1 MIGARIDAT
10 IGWGEFAASPAL
22 GQGPAPRRRSFRTA
36 RAAIR
41 PPVSPPVPPLVLSP
55 ARAVSRR
62 AAQAAC
68 RAFNGDAPSPRRI
81 SRRAPRGEGGVSA
94 SARQG
99 RGRDPFA
106 QELAS
111 WIFDRADTEPTPS
124 RHQADTE
131 QARAG
136 GAVPS
141 RARRWRARDGR
152 GADSAGPRGAHRRPF
167 AGRAAAG
174 RHAGAW
180 ARAARHSRRR
190 CRRDDLSARHAKG
203 GRAAPLI
210 AVDALPVSP
219 GVCAPRRPAARG
231 RQARAGLWQAAARR
245 PLYSQCR

>member
-1 MIGARIDAT
+1 MGRIRGLPRAWPRIRAAAPVISHGEGGDPPARL
-10 IGWGEFAASPAL
+10 AARSAACLVARARRLSPRRA
-22 GQGPAPRRRSFRTA
+22 GGVSRIQRRRSVTA
-36 RAAIR
+36 ADLDMGAAGR
-41 PPVSPPVPPLVLSP
+41 
-55 ARAVSRR
+55 
-62 AAQAAC
+62 
-68 RAFNGDAPSPRRI
+68 GGG
-81 SRRAPRGEGGVSA
+81 RAPRPGKAAGAILS
-94 SARQG
+94 
-99 RGRDPFA
+99 PK
-106 QELAS
+106 S
-111 WIFDRADTEPTPS
+111 WRAGSSIEPTPS

-152 GADSAGPRGAHRRPF
+152 GADSAGPRGAHRPPF

-245 PLYSQCR
+245 PLYSQCRCSRS

>member
-22 GQGPAPRRRSFRTA
+22 GQGSALRRRSFRTA

-68 RAFNGDAPSPRRI
+68 RAFNGGAPSPRRI
-81 SRRAPRGEGGVSA
+81 STWAPQGERGGASA

-124 RHQADTE
+124 SPALAAPFRL
-131 QARAG
+131 
-136 GAVPS
+136 
-141 RARRWRARDGR
+141 GR
-152 GADSAGPRGAHRRPF
+152 GDGAPETVEARIQQ
-167 AGRAAAG
+167 
-174 RHAGAW
+174 
-180 ARAARHSRRR
+180 ARAARTG
-190 CRRDDLSARHAKG
+190 ARLPG
-203 GRAAPLI
+203 APPLADMLEHGLERLGI
-210 AVDALPVSP
+210 
-219 GVCAPRRPAARG
+219 PAADVDG
-231 RQARAGLWQAAARR
+231 MI
-245 PLYSQCR
+245 